1 MLLPSLKGGG
11 AERSM
16 LNLIKGFLARGRAV
30 DLVLCQA
37 KGAYL
42 SEIPAGANLVE
53 LEASSGLRARLGPVL
68 GNPGHFFALLRPL
81 LLAKKVAPEIA
92 RISSLQ
98 HYLKTRQPDVVLSA
112 ITYANLTA
120 IWAKQMSGATVP
132 VVVSERI
139 ALASYCADPANARK
153 WKWRYLPQIVNRTY
167 PGADAVIAVSH
178 HAADELVTRIGV
190 DQRRVKTIYNPVV
203 DDTLRSGAAQPL
215 EHSWFTPDALPVI
228 LAAGRLTEQKDF
240 ATLIRAFARVRAQR
254 SVRLVILGEGRL
266 RPALLALSAELGV
279 QDDIDLPGF
288 VANPYQYMARAS
300 LLVLSSLYEGL
311 PGVLIQALACGCP
324 VVSTDCPG
332 GSKEILAG
340 GSYGTL
346 VAVGDVQAMASAIE
360 AQLDQPAAK
369 DTLLQR
375 AEDFSVDRAV
385 DNYLDLLD
393 SVVTEAANRNERA
406 D

>member
-42 SEIPAGANLVE
+42 GEVPAGANLVE
-53 LEASSGLRARLGPVL
+53 LGASSGLRARLIAVL
-68 GNPGHFFALLRPL
+68 GNPRHFLVLLRPL

-92 RISSLQ
+92 RIASLQ
-98 HYLKTRQPDVVLSA
+98 DYLKTRQPDVVLSA
-112 ITYANLTA
+112 ITYANLAA

-139 ALASYCADPANARK
+139 ALATYCADPSNARK

-178 HAADELVTRIGV
+178 HAAAELVTRIGV
-190 DQRRVKTIYNPVV
+190 DQRRVTTIYNPVV
-203 DDTLRSGAAQPL
+203 DDTLRSGAAQQL
-215 EHSWFTPDALPVI
+215 EHTWFAPGALPVI

-254 SVRLVILGEGRL
+254 PVRLVILGEGRL
-266 RPALLALSAELGV
+266 RPDLLALSAELGV
-279 QDDIDLPGF
+279 QEDVDLPGF

-332 GSKEILAG
+332 GSKEILADG
-340 GSYGTL
+340 AYGAL
-346 VAVGDVQAMASAIE
+346 VPIGDVQAMASAME
-360 AQLDQPAAK
+360 AQLDQPTARH
-369 DTLLQR
+369 TLLQR
-375 AEDFSVDRAV
+375 AEDFSVDGAV
-385 DNYLDLLD
+385 DNYLKLLD
-393 SVVTEAANRNERA
+393 SVVTDAANRN
-406 D
+406 